1 MVTQRELGAYRGSEN
16 RQFPVQFGLSCAT
29 AWLAFYAL
37 AIVGGIVAFTTGK
50 AIEVVTAALR

>member
-37 AIVGGIVAFTTGK
+37 AIVGGIVAYSGK
-50 AIEVVTAALR
+50 AIEIVTAALH